1 MVHNLLVQDVHYVC
15 VFCPSG
21 RACCN
26 YNYYPERR
34 VFQHK
39 TKNRRRK
46 WRLDVVKDSVIYTE
60 TPGQSGSDKSSECLG
75 HEDKTCDGESEDRT
89 NVALKCIPSHSKKQ
103 DIINDSCDKICSF
116 QSQYISSRNK
126 NSKESPEHLGSP
138 QQCGR
143 NKVTHS
149 HCNFDAEGHG
159 FEINRKGRK
168 DASHPSVQ
176 SDDEHTEEIIDDDD
190 DDIFYY
196 RRSKFS
202 SLHYEKDGKRI
213 NETVCLNS
221 QSMPVRNASDNM
233 VSGPSVTYEHRR
245 SMRTVFSNTS
255 SHGATHT
262 QQDGASKTKED
273 LLMTRTKRTQSLNH
287 SARSGY
293 LESEY
298 YETGDTGNST
308 KGKAVTRREIKTETL
323 HNFCGSHCN
332 KYDGGN
338 PKRVSVLSRDE
349 SSTVTSN
356 HIGSGHS
363 ENEDERAD
371 GRSSCIVGDSCDDG
385 DSLDKEYITPIH
397 KCGGKSS
404 NYLFGSG
411 HEKNEVV
418 IVDCGKNSDVDD
430 NKDCVTDFGKI
441 LNRTNVITSRK
452 RWSKSSR
459 TSVEAKQVETECN
472 RSADTSHLIASDH
485 GKNENQMTDDGKC
498 PDSENHLTRS
508 KRGVKLHKNSVRSK
522 NSENEDDI
530 TGNTRNVLNRADRGT
545 LTTTYHLTD
554 SEHTTNEDVTDK
566 RDLFSDDGN
575 DAKKE
580 NIFNIRKRTGTSKHL
595 EINYDNDNS
604 DDDSIFCKTP
614 KHSWLSEKEITDNT
628 CGNRNY
634 TFLTASRTNTHASV
648 PSSHSQMLTRSN
660 ITQEPRQHSVKP
672 VNFENEGTANSV
684 SSNDETSAGIEDL
697 LTDSYRR
704 KISGDAMKQF
714 PRRDESDDRLCRMKT
729 APKLMK
735 KRRAETIECLPTGV
749 ELLDNEKEA
758 AYDIVYTP
766 AKHLLFNEKKKEG
779 RLNNICHTKNITFE
793 KSGKSFNSNS
803 SQNMSSRN
811 NVSGESVECSAVP
824 VVCEAGNT
832 IDTVVS
838 CEEMPK
844 RIESYRKQFSGNVK
858 EETGSHNKSDSDI
871 HKMNSTRTKKQRDHS
886 FTSKHPGNEEEIMQH
901 DDDNDDDDSDNS
913 IFYKTPKHSWFNGKE
928 TAAKS
933 CGNRNSTS
941 VKSNRSNTYASV
953 SSSHSQMLLTR
964 SNVTRKPRRRSVKP
978 ASFENEGTVNN
989 VFVSSSD
996 ETSTGIE
1003 DLLTDSYRQQISG
1016 DVRKQSPSDDKSDNN
1031 IRVEVQQQRCRRTSR
1046 SLQNVLK
1053 MKNR

>member
-1 MVHNLLVQDVHYVC
+1 VC

-21 RACCN
+21 RAC
-26 YNYYPERR
+26 YNYSYCPERR
-34 VFQHK
+34 VFQRK
-39 TKNRRRK
+39 TKNRRRE
-46 WRLDVVKDSVIYTE
+46 WRLDVVKDSVSYTE
-60 TPGQSGSDKSSECLG
+60 TPGQSGSDKSSDCLG
-75 HEDKTCDGESEDRT
+75 REDKMCDGESEDRT
-89 NVALKCIPSHSKKQ
+89 NVASKCIPSHSKKQ
-103 DIINDSCDKICSF
+103 DVINDSCDKICCF
-116 QSQYISSRNK
+116 QSQCISSGNK
-126 NSKESPEHLGSP
+126 NSKESPEHLGIP

-143 NKVTHS
+143 NKVTHR
-149 HCNFDAEGHG
+149 HCNFDAEGLG

-168 DASHPSVQ
+168 DASHPSVK
-176 SDDEHTEEIIDDDD
+176 SDDEHTDEIIDDDDD

-196 RRSKFS
+196 RQSKFS
-202 SLHYEKDGKRI
+202 SLHYEKEGKRI

-221 QSMPVRNASDNM
+221 QSMPVRNTSDNM

-245 SMRTVFSNTS
+245 STRTVFSNTS

-262 QQDGASKTKED
+262 PQDGASKTKED
-273 LLMTRTKRTQSLNH
+273 LLMTRTKRTKSLNH

-293 LESEY
+293 LKSEY
-298 YETGDTGNST
+298 YETGHTGNST
-308 KGKAVTRREIKTETL
+308 KDKAVTRRKIKTETL
-323 HNFCGSHCN
+323 HNFHGSHCA

-338 PKRVSVLSRDE
+338 PKRARVLSRDE

-356 HIGSGHS
+356 HSGSGHS
-363 ENEDERAD
+363 ENEDVRAD

-418 IVDCGKNSDVDD
+418 IVDCGKNSGVDD
-430 NKDCVTDFGKI
+430 NKDCVTDFGKM
-441 LNRTNVITSRK
+441 LNRTNVITSSK
-452 RWSKSSR
+452 RSSKSSR

-498 PDSENHLTRS
+498 PDSENHLTGS
-508 KRGVKLHKNSVRSK
+508 KRGVKLHRNSVRSK

-530 TGNTRNVLNRADRGT
+530 TDNMRDVNKRNVLNRTDRRT
-545 LTTTYHLTD
+545 PTTSYHLID

-566 RDLFSDDGN
+566 KVLFSDDGN

-580 NIFNIRKRTGTSKHL
+580 NIFNRRKRTGTSKHL
-595 EINYDNDNS
+595 EINDNDNN

-614 KHSWLSEKEITDNT
+614 KHSRFSEKEITDNT
-628 CGNRNY
+628 CGNRNS
-634 TFLTASRTNTHASV
+634 TSVKASSSGTHASV
-648 PSSHSQMLTRSN
+648 RSSHSQMLLTKSN
-660 ITQEPRQHSVKP
+660 ITREPRQHSVKP
-672 VNFENEGTANSV
+672 VSFENEGTANNV
-684 SSNDETSAGIEDL
+684 SSSDETSTGIEDL

-704 KISGDAMKQF
+704 KISGDVMKQF

-729 APKLMK
+729 EPKLMK
-735 KRRAETIECLPTGV
+735 KRRAETRQCLPAGA

-779 RLNNICHTKNITFE
+779 RLSNIYHTENITFE
-793 KSGKSFNSNS
+793 KSGKSLNSNS
-803 SQNMSSRN
+803 SQNVSSRN
-811 NVSGESVECSAVP
+811 NVSGESVESSAVP
-824 VVCEAGNT
+824 VICEAGNT
-832 IDTVVS
+832 VDTVVS

-844 RIESYRKQFSGNVK
+844 GIESYRKQFSGNVK

-871 HKMNSTRTKKQRDHS
+871 RKMKSVRTKKQRDQS
-886 FTSKHPGNEEEIMQH
+886 FISKHPGNEEEIMQH
-901 DDDNDDDDSDNS
+901 DGDDDDDDDDSDNS
-913 IFYKTPKHSWFNGKE
+913 IFYKTHKHSWFNEKE
-928 TAAKS
+928 KADKS

-953 SSSHSQMLLTR
+953 SSNHSQMLLNR
-964 SNVTRKPRRRSVKP
+964 SNVTRKPHRRSVKP
-978 ASFENEGTVNN
+978 ASFENEGMVNN
-989 VFVSSSD
+989 VSVSSSD

-1003 DLLTDSYRQQISG
+1003 DLLTDSYRRQISG
-1016 DVRKQSPSDDKSDNN
+1016 DVTRQSPSDDKSDNN
-1031 IRVEVQQQRCRRTSR
+1031 IHVKVQQQRCRRTGH